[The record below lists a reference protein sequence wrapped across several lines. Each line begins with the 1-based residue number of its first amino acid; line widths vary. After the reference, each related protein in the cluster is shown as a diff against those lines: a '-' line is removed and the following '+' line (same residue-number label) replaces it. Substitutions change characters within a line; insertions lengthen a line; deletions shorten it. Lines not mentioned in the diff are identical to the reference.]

1 MILIDIRK
9 SNKLKD
15 SEYSAFIKFD
25 YNSKIVDAIRE
36 LPFRYYNPSE
46 TEWEVPTNKV
56 EYLINKLKE
65 FDIKIFGKI
74 TIFEDKNTNIGLP
87 EGFEFKTKPF
97 SHQLEGVEYGLKYD
111 RWFLGDEQGLGKA
124 LALDTKIYTYPSG
137 YKLMRDIEVGD
148 YVYGKDGRPTR
159 VTATYYHKDVEMYRF
174 TFSDGISID
183 CCKDHLWQ
191 IHTQHGY
198 KVVDTNWFLQKNQ
211 FGVVRK
217 DKLFSGGSYNYYI
230 DRCEPVQFRFMPV
243 DLHPYILGSLLGDGS
258 LNGGSVNF
266 TTKDEESVRRIN
278 ELLPEGYI
286 LHSSASMGDISYN
299 IVNLDNKPNP
309 KGSNIIKMW
318 LKDLKLMGTNSHT
331 KFIPH
336 IYKYNSPEIRIAVL
350 QGLLDTDGYATKD
363 NLVQYTTVSKQLA
376 EDVRFLVESLGGMCN
391 WYEGTCGY
399 NDKITGV
406 AYTLTIRI
414 DDPSKLFMLERKRS
428 LLKPRHFKPR
438 RQIVSIERIENADAK
453 CITVDSKDHLY
464 LAEHFVVTHNTKQ
477 IIDIAVARKVMYG
490 YRFCLIVCGVNTLKW
505 NWVNEIHT
513 HSKEDAYILGQRRKG
528 TKIRIGSTK
537 DKLEDLKLMY
547 DIKEPHPYFI
557 ITNVESF
564 RDKNIADTIS
574 DLCKKGIIG
583 MCAADEMHKMKN
595 PTAQQTKGFLKCL
608 PYCRIGMTGT
618 PLMNSPMDLYVIL
631 KWLGYESHAFYSF
644 KQHYCVMGG
653 YGGYEIVGYKNLD
666 QLTAQV
672 REIMLRRLKSE
683 VLDLPEKI
691 YVDDIVEMEGKQAVM
706 YKEVEAG
713 LKADYINGD
722 IDLTNP
728 LSALIRLRQ
737 TTGYPGILS
746 DEITE
751 SAKLDRMEELVENCT
766 SNDEKVLIFS
776 NWTQITDAI
785 CNKLKSEGHKV
796 GVITGET
803 PDSSRQEIV
812 DVFQNSSNL
821 SVLVGTIGA
830 MGTGLTLT
838 AATTVIFVDE
848 PWNKALFDQAVDR
861 AHRIGQKNNIT
872 IYSIMCKDTIDE
884 RIHNLI
890 YKKGA
895 MSDAIIDGKVVGNK
909 NEVFDYLLNG

>member
-56 EYLINKLKE
+56 EYLINKLKG
-65 FDIKIFGKI
+65 FDIKIYGKL

-111 RWFLGDEQGLGKA
+111 RWFLGDEQGLGK
-124 LALDTKIYTYPSG
+124 
-137 YKLMRDIEVGD
+137 
-148 YVYGKDGRPTR
+148 
-159 VTATYYHKDVEMYRF
+159 
-174 TFSDGISID
+174 
-183 CCKDHLWQ
+183 
-191 IHTQHGY
+191 
-198 KVVDTNWFLQKNQ
+198 
-211 FGVVRK
+211 
-217 DKLFSGGSYNYYI
+217 
-230 DRCEPVQFRFMPV
+230 
-243 DLHPYILGSLLGDGS
+243 
-258 LNGGSVNF
+258 
-266 TTKDEESVRRIN
+266 
-278 ELLPEGYI
+278 
-286 LHSSASMGDISYN
+286 
-299 IVNLDNKPNP
+299 
-309 KGSNIIKMW
+309 
-318 LKDLKLMGTNSHT
+318 
-331 KFIPH
+331 
-336 IYKYNSPEIRIAVL
+336 
-350 QGLLDTDGYATKD
+350 
-363 NLVQYTTVSKQLA
+363 
-376 EDVRFLVESLGGMCN
+376 
-391 WYEGTCGY
+391 
-399 NDKITGV
+399 
-406 AYTLTIRI
+406 
-414 DDPSKLFMLERKRS
+414 
-428 LLKPRHFKPR
+428 
-438 RQIVSIERIENADAK
+438 
-453 CITVDSKDHLY
+453 
-464 LAEHFVVTHNTKQ
+464 TKQ
-477 IIDIAVARKVMYG
+477 VIDIAVARKVMYG

-547 DIKEPHPYFI
+547 DRKEPHPYFI

-691 YVDDIVEMEGKQAVM
+691 YVDDIVEMDGKQAVM

-766 SNDEKVLIFS
+766 SNDEKVIIFS
-776 NWTQITDAI
+776 NWTQMTDAI
-785 CNKLKSEGHKV
+785 CNKLKSSGHNV

-812 DVFQNSSNL
+812 DVFQNSSDL

>member
-65 FDIKIFGKI
+65 FDIKICGKL

-111 RWFLGDEQGLGKA
+111 RWFLGDEQGLGK
-124 LALDTKIYTYPSG
+124 
-137 YKLMRDIEVGD
+137 
-148 YVYGKDGRPTR
+148 
-159 VTATYYHKDVEMYRF
+159 
-174 TFSDGISID
+174 
-183 CCKDHLWQ
+183 
-191 IHTQHGY
+191 
-198 KVVDTNWFLQKNQ
+198 
-211 FGVVRK
+211 
-217 DKLFSGGSYNYYI
+217 
-230 DRCEPVQFRFMPV
+230 
-243 DLHPYILGSLLGDGS
+243 
-258 LNGGSVNF
+258 
-266 TTKDEESVRRIN
+266 
-278 ELLPEGYI
+278 
-286 LHSSASMGDISYN
+286 
-299 IVNLDNKPNP
+299 
-309 KGSNIIKMW
+309 
-318 LKDLKLMGTNSHT
+318 
-331 KFIPH
+331 
-336 IYKYNSPEIRIAVL
+336 
-350 QGLLDTDGYATKD
+350 
-363 NLVQYTTVSKQLA
+363 SKQ
-376 EDVRFLVESLGGMCN
+376 V
-391 WYEGTCGY
+391 
-399 NDKITGV
+399 
-406 AYTLTIRI
+406 
-414 DDPSKLFMLERKRS
+414 
-428 LLKPRHFKPR
+428 
-438 RQIVSIERIENADAK
+438 
-453 CITVDSKDHLY
+453 
-464 LAEHFVVTHNTKQ
+464 
-477 IIDIAVARKVMYG
+477 IDIAVARKVMHG

-528 TKIRIGSTK
+528 TKIIIGSTK

-547 DIKEPHPYFI
+547 DMGEPNPYFI
-557 ITNVESF
+557 ITNIESF
-564 RDKNIADTIS
+564 RDKDIADTIS

-608 PYCRIGMTGT
+608 PDCRIGMTGT

-683 VLDLPEKI
+683 VLDLPEKV
-691 YVDDIVEMEGKQAVM
+691 YVDDVVEMNGKQAVM

-713 LKADYINGD
+713 LKADYISGD

-746 DEITE
+746 ETITE

-776 NWTQITDAI
+776 NWTQMTDAI

-796 GVITGET
+796 GIITGET

-812 DVFQNSSNL
+812 DVFQNSSDL
-821 SVLVGTIGA
+821 KVLVGTIGA

-838 AATTVIFVDE
+838 AATTVIFLDE

-909 NEVFDYLLNG
+909 NEVFNYLLNG

>member
-56 EYLINKLKE
+56 EYLINKLKG
-65 FDIKIFGKI
+65 FDIKICGKL

-111 RWFLGDEQGLGKA
+111 RWFLGDEQGLGK
-124 LALDTKIYTYPSG
+124 
-137 YKLMRDIEVGD
+137 
-148 YVYGKDGRPTR
+148 
-159 VTATYYHKDVEMYRF
+159 
-174 TFSDGISID
+174 
-183 CCKDHLWQ
+183 
-191 IHTQHGY
+191 
-198 KVVDTNWFLQKNQ
+198 
-211 FGVVRK
+211 
-217 DKLFSGGSYNYYI
+217 
-230 DRCEPVQFRFMPV
+230 
-243 DLHPYILGSLLGDGS
+243 
-258 LNGGSVNF
+258 
-266 TTKDEESVRRIN
+266 
-278 ELLPEGYI
+278 
-286 LHSSASMGDISYN
+286 
-299 IVNLDNKPNP
+299 
-309 KGSNIIKMW
+309 
-318 LKDLKLMGTNSHT
+318 
-331 KFIPH
+331 
-336 IYKYNSPEIRIAVL
+336 
-350 QGLLDTDGYATKD
+350 
-363 NLVQYTTVSKQLA
+363 
-376 EDVRFLVESLGGMCN
+376 
-391 WYEGTCGY
+391 
-399 NDKITGV
+399 
-406 AYTLTIRI
+406 
-414 DDPSKLFMLERKRS
+414 
-428 LLKPRHFKPR
+428 
-438 RQIVSIERIENADAK
+438 
-453 CITVDSKDHLY
+453 
-464 LAEHFVVTHNTKQ
+464 TKQ
-477 IIDIAVARKVMYG
+477 VIDIAVARKVMYG

-608 PYCRIGMTGT
+608 PDCRIGMTGT

-691 YVDDIVEMEGKQAVM
+691 YVDDIVEMDGKQAVM

-766 SNDEKVLIFS
+766 SNDEKVIIFS
-776 NWTQITDAI
+776 NWTQMTDAI
-785 CNKLKSEGHKV
+785 CNKLKSSGHNV

-812 DVFQNSSNL
+812 DVFQNSSDL

>member
-56 EYLINKLKE
+56 EYLINKLKG
-65 FDIKIFGKI
+65 FDIKICGKL

-111 RWFLGDEQGLGKA
+111 RWFLGDEQGLGK
-124 LALDTKIYTYPSG
+124 
-137 YKLMRDIEVGD
+137 
-148 YVYGKDGRPTR
+148 
-159 VTATYYHKDVEMYRF
+159 
-174 TFSDGISID
+174 
-183 CCKDHLWQ
+183 
-191 IHTQHGY
+191 
-198 KVVDTNWFLQKNQ
+198 
-211 FGVVRK
+211 
-217 DKLFSGGSYNYYI
+217 
-230 DRCEPVQFRFMPV
+230 
-243 DLHPYILGSLLGDGS
+243 
-258 LNGGSVNF
+258 
-266 TTKDEESVRRIN
+266 
-278 ELLPEGYI
+278 
-286 LHSSASMGDISYN
+286 
-299 IVNLDNKPNP
+299 
-309 KGSNIIKMW
+309 
-318 LKDLKLMGTNSHT
+318 
-331 KFIPH
+331 
-336 IYKYNSPEIRIAVL
+336 
-350 QGLLDTDGYATKD
+350 
-363 NLVQYTTVSKQLA
+363 
-376 EDVRFLVESLGGMCN
+376 
-391 WYEGTCGY
+391 
-399 NDKITGV
+399 
-406 AYTLTIRI
+406 
-414 DDPSKLFMLERKRS
+414 
-428 LLKPRHFKPR
+428 
-438 RQIVSIERIENADAK
+438 
-453 CITVDSKDHLY
+453 
-464 LAEHFVVTHNTKQ
+464 TKQ
-477 IIDIAVARKVMYG
+477 VIDIAVARKVMYG

-547 DIKEPHPYFI
+547 DRKEPHPYFI

-564 RDKNIADTIS
+564 SDKNIADTIS

-766 SNDEKVLIFS
+766 SNDEKVIIFS
-776 NWTQITDAI
+776 NWTQMTDAI
-785 CNKLKSEGHKV
+785 CNKLKSSRHKV

-812 DVFQNSSNL
+812 DVFQNSSDL

>member
-56 EYLINKLKE
+56 EYLINKLKG
-65 FDIKIFGKI
+65 FDIKICGKL

-111 RWFLGDEQGLGKA
+111 RWFLGDEQGLGK
-124 LALDTKIYTYPSG
+124 
-137 YKLMRDIEVGD
+137 
-148 YVYGKDGRPTR
+148 
-159 VTATYYHKDVEMYRF
+159 
-174 TFSDGISID
+174 
-183 CCKDHLWQ
+183 
-191 IHTQHGY
+191 
-198 KVVDTNWFLQKNQ
+198 
-211 FGVVRK
+211 
-217 DKLFSGGSYNYYI
+217 
-230 DRCEPVQFRFMPV
+230 
-243 DLHPYILGSLLGDGS
+243 
-258 LNGGSVNF
+258 
-266 TTKDEESVRRIN
+266 
-278 ELLPEGYI
+278 
-286 LHSSASMGDISYN
+286 
-299 IVNLDNKPNP
+299 
-309 KGSNIIKMW
+309 
-318 LKDLKLMGTNSHT
+318 
-331 KFIPH
+331 
-336 IYKYNSPEIRIAVL
+336 
-350 QGLLDTDGYATKD
+350 
-363 NLVQYTTVSKQLA
+363 
-376 EDVRFLVESLGGMCN
+376 
-391 WYEGTCGY
+391 
-399 NDKITGV
+399 
-406 AYTLTIRI
+406 
-414 DDPSKLFMLERKRS
+414 
-428 LLKPRHFKPR
+428 
-438 RQIVSIERIENADAK
+438 
-453 CITVDSKDHLY
+453 
-464 LAEHFVVTHNTKQ
+464 TKQ
-477 IIDIAVARKVMYG
+477 VIDIAVARKVMYG

-766 SNDEKVLIFS
+766 SNDEKVIIFS
-776 NWTQITDAI
+776 NWTQMTDAI
-785 CNKLKSEGHKV
+785 CNKLKSSGHNV

-812 DVFQNSSNL
+812 DVFQNSSDL

>member
-36 LPFRYYNPSE
+36 LPFRYYNPNE

-65 FDIKIFGKI
+65 FDIKIYGKI
-74 TIFEDKNTNIGLP
+74 TIFEDKNTNIELP

-111 RWFLGDEQGLGKA
+111 RWFLGDEQGLGK
-124 LALDTKIYTYPSG
+124 
-137 YKLMRDIEVGD
+137 
-148 YVYGKDGRPTR
+148 
-159 VTATYYHKDVEMYRF
+159 
-174 TFSDGISID
+174 
-183 CCKDHLWQ
+183 
-191 IHTQHGY
+191 
-198 KVVDTNWFLQKNQ
+198 
-211 FGVVRK
+211 
-217 DKLFSGGSYNYYI
+217 
-230 DRCEPVQFRFMPV
+230 
-243 DLHPYILGSLLGDGS
+243 
-258 LNGGSVNF
+258 
-266 TTKDEESVRRIN
+266 
-278 ELLPEGYI
+278 
-286 LHSSASMGDISYN
+286 
-299 IVNLDNKPNP
+299 
-309 KGSNIIKMW
+309 
-318 LKDLKLMGTNSHT
+318 
-331 KFIPH
+331 
-336 IYKYNSPEIRIAVL
+336 
-350 QGLLDTDGYATKD
+350 
-363 NLVQYTTVSKQLA
+363 SKQ
-376 EDVRFLVESLGGMCN
+376 V
-391 WYEGTCGY
+391 
-399 NDKITGV
+399 
-406 AYTLTIRI
+406 
-414 DDPSKLFMLERKRS
+414 
-428 LLKPRHFKPR
+428 
-438 RQIVSIERIENADAK
+438 
-453 CITVDSKDHLY
+453 
-464 LAEHFVVTHNTKQ
+464 
-477 IIDIAVARKVMYG
+477 IDIAVARKIMYG

-691 YVDDIVEMEGKQAVM
+691 YVDDIVEMEGKKAVM

-713 LKADYINGD
+713 LKADYISGD

-751 SAKLDRMEELVENCT
+751 SAKLDRMEEIVENCI
-766 SNDEKVLIFS
+766 SNDEKVIIFS
-776 NWTQITDAI
+776 NWTQMTDAI
-785 CNKLKSEGHKV
+785 LQVLHTKLKLIGRLEPA
-796 GVITGET
+796 VITGNT
-803 PDSSRQEIV
+803 NDSDRQQIV
-812 DVFQNSSNL
+812 DRFQNND
-821 SVLVGTIGA
+821 VCRVIIGTIGA

-838 AATTVIFVDE
+838 AATTIIFVDE

>member
-25 YNSKIVDAIRE
+25 YNSKVVDAIRE

-56 EYLINKLKE
+56 EYLINKLKG
-65 FDIKIFGKI
+65 FDIKICGKL

-111 RWFLGDEQGLGKA
+111 RWFLGDEQGLGK
-124 LALDTKIYTYPSG
+124 
-137 YKLMRDIEVGD
+137 
-148 YVYGKDGRPTR
+148 
-159 VTATYYHKDVEMYRF
+159 
-174 TFSDGISID
+174 
-183 CCKDHLWQ
+183 
-191 IHTQHGY
+191 
-198 KVVDTNWFLQKNQ
+198 
-211 FGVVRK
+211 
-217 DKLFSGGSYNYYI
+217 
-230 DRCEPVQFRFMPV
+230 
-243 DLHPYILGSLLGDGS
+243 
-258 LNGGSVNF
+258 
-266 TTKDEESVRRIN
+266 
-278 ELLPEGYI
+278 
-286 LHSSASMGDISYN
+286 
-299 IVNLDNKPNP
+299 
-309 KGSNIIKMW
+309 
-318 LKDLKLMGTNSHT
+318 
-331 KFIPH
+331 
-336 IYKYNSPEIRIAVL
+336 
-350 QGLLDTDGYATKD
+350 
-363 NLVQYTTVSKQLA
+363 
-376 EDVRFLVESLGGMCN
+376 
-391 WYEGTCGY
+391 
-399 NDKITGV
+399 
-406 AYTLTIRI
+406 
-414 DDPSKLFMLERKRS
+414 
-428 LLKPRHFKPR
+428 
-438 RQIVSIERIENADAK
+438 
-453 CITVDSKDHLY
+453 
-464 LAEHFVVTHNTKQ
+464 TKQ
-477 IIDIAVARKVMYG
+477 VIDIAVARKVMYG

-547 DIKEPHPYFI
+547 DRKEPHPYFI

-766 SNDEKVLIFS
+766 SNDEKVIIFS
-776 NWTQITDAI
+776 NWTQMTDAI
-785 CNKLKSEGHKV
+785 CNKLKSSRHKV

-812 DVFQNSSNL
+812 DVFQNSSDL

-838 AATTVIFVDE
+838 AATTVIFLDE

>member
-65 FDIKIFGKI
+65 FDIKICGKI

-111 RWFLGDEQGLGKA
+111 RWFLGDEQGLGK
-124 LALDTKIYTYPSG
+124 
-137 YKLMRDIEVGD
+137 
-148 YVYGKDGRPTR
+148 
-159 VTATYYHKDVEMYRF
+159 
-174 TFSDGISID
+174 
-183 CCKDHLWQ
+183 
-191 IHTQHGY
+191 
-198 KVVDTNWFLQKNQ
+198 
-211 FGVVRK
+211 
-217 DKLFSGGSYNYYI
+217 
-230 DRCEPVQFRFMPV
+230 
-243 DLHPYILGSLLGDGS
+243 
-258 LNGGSVNF
+258 
-266 TTKDEESVRRIN
+266 
-278 ELLPEGYI
+278 
-286 LHSSASMGDISYN
+286 
-299 IVNLDNKPNP
+299 
-309 KGSNIIKMW
+309 
-318 LKDLKLMGTNSHT
+318 
-331 KFIPH
+331 
-336 IYKYNSPEIRIAVL
+336 
-350 QGLLDTDGYATKD
+350 
-363 NLVQYTTVSKQLA
+363 
-376 EDVRFLVESLGGMCN
+376 
-391 WYEGTCGY
+391 
-399 NDKITGV
+399 
-406 AYTLTIRI
+406 
-414 DDPSKLFMLERKRS
+414 
-428 LLKPRHFKPR
+428 
-438 RQIVSIERIENADAK
+438 
-453 CITVDSKDHLY
+453 
-464 LAEHFVVTHNTKQ
+464 TKQ
-477 IIDIAVARKVMYG
+477 VIDIAVARKVMYG

-547 DIKEPHPYFI
+547 DRKEPHPYFI

-595 PTAQQTKGFLKCL
+595 PTTQQTKGFLKCL

-691 YVDDIVEMEGKQAVM
+691 YVDDIVEMDGKQAVM

-746 DEITE
+746 DGITE

-766 SNDEKVLIFS
+766 SNDEKVIIFS
-776 NWTQITDAI
+776 NWTQMTDAI
-785 CNKLKSEGHKV
+785 CNKLKSSGHNV

-812 DVFQNSSNL
+812 DVFQNSSDL

>member
-36 LPFRYYNPSE
+36 LPFRYYNSSE

-65 FDIKIFGKI
+65 FDIKICGKI

-111 RWFLGDEQGLGKA
+111 RWFLGDEQGCISGESFVKIKEIGKSA
-124 LALDTKIYTYPSG
+124 NRDIKIKNLKKAFDLDKTIKIKSLVNGRFAYMPIKAVVNKGFQKTLELNLEDTSIQCTPDHLIYTENGWVEADKIKVGDKVFTNGIQTCPLCGTTENLITYKYSKFFGYCKSCMYKSRNGTKYNEIIKKIDDSGYVRLFGKETRDMPNYDKMYGMGIYEHHQVWYKNTGHIVDTSKEVVHHKNGIKTDNRFENLQLLTISEHDRLHSDTKTS
-137 YKLMRDIEVGD
+137 
-148 YVYGKDGRPTR
+148 
-159 VTATYYHKDVEMYRF
+159 
-174 TFSDGISID
+174 
-183 CCKDHLWQ
+183 HL
-191 IHTQHGY
+191 Y
-198 KVVDTNWFLQKNQ
+198 Q
-211 FGVVRK
+211 FNENL
-217 DKLFSGGSYNYYI
+217 DYI
-230 DRCEPVQFRFMPV
+230 DRK
-243 DLHPYILGSLLGDGS
+243 G
-258 LNGGSVNF
+258 
-266 TTKDEESVRRIN
+266 KRI
-278 ELLPEGYI
+278 Y
-286 LHSSASMGDISYN
+286 
-299 IVNLDNKPNP
+299 
-309 KGSNIIKMW
+309 
-318 LKDLKLMGTNSHT
+318 
-331 KFIPH
+331 
-336 IYKYNSPEIRIAVL
+336 
-350 QGLLDTDGYATKD
+350 
-363 NLVQYTTVSKQLA
+363 
-376 EDVRFLVESLGGMCN
+376 
-391 WYEGTCGY
+391 
-399 NDKITGV
+399 
-406 AYTLTIRI
+406 
-414 DDPSKLFMLERKRS
+414 
-428 LLKPRHFKPR
+428 LKPRLQEVTSKTYLGKQQVWDIAIDDDNIHNFICNN
-438 RQIVSIERIENADAK
+438 IV
-453 CITVDSKDHLY
+453 V
-464 LAEHFVVTHNTKQ
+464 HNCGKTKQ

-528 TKIRIGSTK
+528 TKIKIGSTK

-608 PYCRIGMTGT
+608 PDCRIGMTGT

-691 YVDDIVEMEGKQAVM
+691 YVDDVVEMDGKQAVM

-746 DEITE
+746 ETITE

-776 NWTQITDAI
+776 NWTQMTDAI

-803 PDSSRQEIV
+803 PDSLRQEIV
-812 DVFQNSSNL
+812 DVFQNSSDL

-838 AATTVIFVDE
+838 AATTVIFLDE

>member
-56 EYLINKLKE
+56 EYLINKFKE
-65 FDIKIFGKI
+65 FDIKICGKI

-111 RWFLGDEQGLGKA
+111 RWFLGDEQGLGK
-124 LALDTKIYTYPSG
+124 
-137 YKLMRDIEVGD
+137 
-148 YVYGKDGRPTR
+148 
-159 VTATYYHKDVEMYRF
+159 
-174 TFSDGISID
+174 
-183 CCKDHLWQ
+183 
-191 IHTQHGY
+191 
-198 KVVDTNWFLQKNQ
+198 
-211 FGVVRK
+211 
-217 DKLFSGGSYNYYI
+217 
-230 DRCEPVQFRFMPV
+230 
-243 DLHPYILGSLLGDGS
+243 
-258 LNGGSVNF
+258 
-266 TTKDEESVRRIN
+266 
-278 ELLPEGYI
+278 
-286 LHSSASMGDISYN
+286 
-299 IVNLDNKPNP
+299 
-309 KGSNIIKMW
+309 
-318 LKDLKLMGTNSHT
+318 
-331 KFIPH
+331 
-336 IYKYNSPEIRIAVL
+336 
-350 QGLLDTDGYATKD
+350 
-363 NLVQYTTVSKQLA
+363 SKQ
-376 EDVRFLVESLGGMCN
+376 V
-391 WYEGTCGY
+391 
-399 NDKITGV
+399 
-406 AYTLTIRI
+406 
-414 DDPSKLFMLERKRS
+414 
-428 LLKPRHFKPR
+428 
-438 RQIVSIERIENADAK
+438 
-453 CITVDSKDHLY
+453 
-464 LAEHFVVTHNTKQ
+464 
-477 IIDIAVARKVMYG
+477 IDIAVARKVMYG

-691 YVDDIVEMEGKQAVM
+691 YVDEIVEMEGKQAVM
-706 YKEVEAG
+706 YKEVESG
-713 LKADYINGD
+713 IKADYISGN

-751 SAKLDRMEELVENCT
+751 SAKLDRMGEIVENCI
-766 SNDEKVLIFS
+766 SNDEKVIIFS
-776 NWTQITDAI
+776 NWTQMTDAI
-785 CNKLKSEGHKV
+785 LQVLHTKLKLIGRLEPA
-796 GVITGET
+796 VITGNT
-803 PDSSRQEIV
+803 NDSDRQQIV
-812 DVFQNSSNL
+812 DRFQNND
-821 SVLVGTIGA
+821 VCRVIIGTIGA

-909 NEVFDYLLNG
+909 NEVFNYLLNG

>member
-1 MILIDIRK
+1 MYKSRNGTKYNEIIKKID
-9 SNKLKD
+9 D
-15 SEYSAFIKFD
+15 SGYVRLFGKETRDMPNYDKMYGMGIYEHHQVWYK
-25 YNSKIVDAIRE
+25 NTGHIVDTSKEVVHHKNGIKTDNRFE
-36 LPFRYYNPSE
+36 NLQLLTISE
-46 TEWEVPTNKV
+46 
-56 EYLINKLKE
+56 
-65 FDIKIFGKI
+65 
-74 TIFEDKNTNIGLP
+74 
-87 EGFEFKTKPF
+87 
-97 SHQLEGVEYGLKYD
+97 HD
-111 RWFLGDEQGLGKA
+111 RLHS
-124 LALDTKIYTYPSG
+124 DTKTS
-137 YKLMRDIEVGD
+137 
-148 YVYGKDGRPTR
+148 
-159 VTATYYHKDVEMYRF
+159 
-174 TFSDGISID
+174 
-183 CCKDHLWQ
+183 HL
-191 IHTQHGY
+191 Y
-198 KVVDTNWFLQKNQ
+198 Q
-211 FGVVRK
+211 FNENL
-217 DKLFSGGSYNYYI
+217 DYI
-230 DRCEPVQFRFMPV
+230 DRK
-243 DLHPYILGSLLGDGS
+243 G
-258 LNGGSVNF
+258 
-266 TTKDEESVRRIN
+266 KRI
-278 ELLPEGYI
+278 Y
-286 LHSSASMGDISYN
+286 
-299 IVNLDNKPNP
+299 
-309 KGSNIIKMW
+309 
-318 LKDLKLMGTNSHT
+318 
-331 KFIPH
+331 
-336 IYKYNSPEIRIAVL
+336 
-350 QGLLDTDGYATKD
+350 
-363 NLVQYTTVSKQLA
+363 
-376 EDVRFLVESLGGMCN
+376 
-391 WYEGTCGY
+391 
-399 NDKITGV
+399 
-406 AYTLTIRI
+406 
-414 DDPSKLFMLERKRS
+414 
-428 LLKPRHFKPR
+428 LKPRLQEVTSKTYLGKQQVWDIAIDDDNIHNFICNN
-438 RQIVSIERIENADAK
+438 IV
-453 CITVDSKDHLY
+453 V
-464 LAEHFVVTHNTKQ
+464 HNCGKTKQ

-608 PYCRIGMTGT
+608 PDCRIGMTGT

-691 YVDDIVEMEGKQAVM
+691 YVDDVVEMDGKQAVM

-746 DEITE
+746 ETITE

-776 NWTQITDAI
+776 NWTQMTDAI

-803 PDSSRQEIV
+803 PDSLRQEIV
-812 DVFQNSSNL
+812 DVFQNSSDL

-838 AATTVIFVDE
+838 AATTVIFLDE

>member
-65 FDIKIFGKI
+65 FDIKICGKL

-111 RWFLGDEQGLGKA
+111 RWFLGDEQGLGK
-124 LALDTKIYTYPSG
+124 
-137 YKLMRDIEVGD
+137 
-148 YVYGKDGRPTR
+148 
-159 VTATYYHKDVEMYRF
+159 
-174 TFSDGISID
+174 
-183 CCKDHLWQ
+183 
-191 IHTQHGY
+191 
-198 KVVDTNWFLQKNQ
+198 
-211 FGVVRK
+211 
-217 DKLFSGGSYNYYI
+217 
-230 DRCEPVQFRFMPV
+230 
-243 DLHPYILGSLLGDGS
+243 
-258 LNGGSVNF
+258 
-266 TTKDEESVRRIN
+266 
-278 ELLPEGYI
+278 
-286 LHSSASMGDISYN
+286 
-299 IVNLDNKPNP
+299 
-309 KGSNIIKMW
+309 
-318 LKDLKLMGTNSHT
+318 
-331 KFIPH
+331 
-336 IYKYNSPEIRIAVL
+336 
-350 QGLLDTDGYATKD
+350 
-363 NLVQYTTVSKQLA
+363 SKQ
-376 EDVRFLVESLGGMCN
+376 V
-391 WYEGTCGY
+391 
-399 NDKITGV
+399 
-406 AYTLTIRI
+406 
-414 DDPSKLFMLERKRS
+414 
-428 LLKPRHFKPR
+428 
-438 RQIVSIERIENADAK
+438 
-453 CITVDSKDHLY
+453 
-464 LAEHFVVTHNTKQ
+464 
-477 IIDIAVARKVMYG
+477 IDIAVARKVMHG

-528 TKIRIGSTK
+528 TKIIIGSTK

-547 DIKEPHPYFI
+547 DMGEPNPYFI
-557 ITNVESF
+557 ITNIESF
-564 RDKNIADTIS
+564 RDKDIADTIS

-608 PYCRIGMTGT
+608 PDCRIGMTGT

-683 VLDLPEKI
+683 VLDLPEKV
-691 YVDDIVEMEGKQAVM
+691 YVDDVVEMNGKQAVM

-713 LKADYINGD
+713 LKADYISGD

-746 DEITE
+746 ETITE

-766 SNDEKVLIFS
+766 SNDEKVIIFS
-776 NWTQITDAI
+776 NWTQMTDAI
-785 CNKLKSEGHKV
+785 CNKLKSVGYKV
-796 GVITGET
+796 GVITGEI
-803 PDSSRQEIV
+803 PDISRQEIV
-812 DVFQNSSNL
+812 DVFQNSSDL
-821 SVLVGTIGA
+821 KVLVGTIGA

-838 AATTVIFVDE
+838 AATTVIFLDE

-909 NEVFDYLLNG
+909 NEVFNYLLNG

>member
-56 EYLINKLKE
+56 EYLINKLKG
-65 FDIKIFGKI
+65 FDIKICGKL
-74 TIFEDKNTNIGLP
+74 TIFEDRNTNIGLP

-111 RWFLGDEQGLGKA
+111 RWFLGDEQGLGK
-124 LALDTKIYTYPSG
+124 
-137 YKLMRDIEVGD
+137 
-148 YVYGKDGRPTR
+148 
-159 VTATYYHKDVEMYRF
+159 
-174 TFSDGISID
+174 
-183 CCKDHLWQ
+183 
-191 IHTQHGY
+191 
-198 KVVDTNWFLQKNQ
+198 
-211 FGVVRK
+211 
-217 DKLFSGGSYNYYI
+217 
-230 DRCEPVQFRFMPV
+230 
-243 DLHPYILGSLLGDGS
+243 
-258 LNGGSVNF
+258 
-266 TTKDEESVRRIN
+266 
-278 ELLPEGYI
+278 
-286 LHSSASMGDISYN
+286 
-299 IVNLDNKPNP
+299 
-309 KGSNIIKMW
+309 
-318 LKDLKLMGTNSHT
+318 
-331 KFIPH
+331 
-336 IYKYNSPEIRIAVL
+336 
-350 QGLLDTDGYATKD
+350 
-363 NLVQYTTVSKQLA
+363 
-376 EDVRFLVESLGGMCN
+376 
-391 WYEGTCGY
+391 
-399 NDKITGV
+399 
-406 AYTLTIRI
+406 
-414 DDPSKLFMLERKRS
+414 
-428 LLKPRHFKPR
+428 
-438 RQIVSIERIENADAK
+438 
-453 CITVDSKDHLY
+453 
-464 LAEHFVVTHNTKQ
+464 TKQ
-477 IIDIAVARKVMYG
+477 VIDIAVARKVMYG

-547 DIKEPHPYFI
+547 DRKEPHPYFI

-595 PTAQQTKGFLKCL
+595 PTTQQTKGFLKCL

-691 YVDDIVEMEGKQAVM
+691 YVDDIVEMDGKQAVM

-766 SNDEKVLIFS
+766 SNDEKVIIFS
-776 NWTQITDAI
+776 NWTQMTDAI
-785 CNKLKSEGHKV
+785 CNKLKSSRHKV

-812 DVFQNSSNL
+812 DVFQNSSDL

>member
-65 FDIKIFGKI
+65 FDIKICGKI

-111 RWFLGDEQGLGKA
+111 RWFLGDEQGLGK
-124 LALDTKIYTYPSG
+124 
-137 YKLMRDIEVGD
+137 
-148 YVYGKDGRPTR
+148 
-159 VTATYYHKDVEMYRF
+159 
-174 TFSDGISID
+174 
-183 CCKDHLWQ
+183 
-191 IHTQHGY
+191 
-198 KVVDTNWFLQKNQ
+198 
-211 FGVVRK
+211 
-217 DKLFSGGSYNYYI
+217 
-230 DRCEPVQFRFMPV
+230 
-243 DLHPYILGSLLGDGS
+243 
-258 LNGGSVNF
+258 
-266 TTKDEESVRRIN
+266 
-278 ELLPEGYI
+278 
-286 LHSSASMGDISYN
+286 
-299 IVNLDNKPNP
+299 
-309 KGSNIIKMW
+309 
-318 LKDLKLMGTNSHT
+318 
-331 KFIPH
+331 
-336 IYKYNSPEIRIAVL
+336 
-350 QGLLDTDGYATKD
+350 
-363 NLVQYTTVSKQLA
+363 SKQ
-376 EDVRFLVESLGGMCN
+376 V
-391 WYEGTCGY
+391 
-399 NDKITGV
+399 
-406 AYTLTIRI
+406 
-414 DDPSKLFMLERKRS
+414 
-428 LLKPRHFKPR
+428 
-438 RQIVSIERIENADAK
+438 
-453 CITVDSKDHLY
+453 
-464 LAEHFVVTHNTKQ
+464 
-477 IIDIAVARKVMYG
+477 IDIAIARKLKYG
-490 YRFCLIVCGVNTLKW
+490 YKHCLIVCGVNTLKW

-513 HSKEDAYILGQRRKG
+513 HSNEGSYILGQKLSKG
-528 TKIRIGSTK
+528 KIKIGSTK
-537 DKLEDLKLMY
+537 DKINDLNFLLLDKLVL
-547 DIKEPHPYFI
+547 PYFI

-564 RDKNIADTIS
+564 RDKNIADLIQQ
-574 DLCKKGIIG
+574 LCKKGIIN

-595 PTAQQTKGFLKCL
+595 PTSQQTKGFLKCL
-608 PYCRIGMTGT
+608 PDCRIGMTGT

-691 YVDDIVEMEGKQAVM
+691 YVDDIVEMDGKQAVM

-746 DEITE
+746 ETITE
-751 SAKLDRMEELVENCT
+751 SAKLDRLEEIVENCI
-766 SNDEKVLIFS
+766 SNDEKVIIFS
-776 NWTQITDAI
+776 NWTQMTDAI
-785 CNKLKSEGHKV
+785 LQVLHTKLKLIGRLEPA
-796 GVITGET
+796 VITGNT
-803 PDSSRQEIV
+803 NDSDRQQIV
-812 DVFQNSSNL
+812 DRFQNND
-821 SVLVGTIGA
+821 VCRVIVGTIGA

>member
-25 YNSKIVDAIRE
+25 YNSRIVDAIRE

-65 FDIKIFGKI
+65 FDIKICGKI

-111 RWFLGDEQGLGKA
+111 RWFLGDEQGLGK
-124 LALDTKIYTYPSG
+124 
-137 YKLMRDIEVGD
+137 
-148 YVYGKDGRPTR
+148 
-159 VTATYYHKDVEMYRF
+159 
-174 TFSDGISID
+174 
-183 CCKDHLWQ
+183 
-191 IHTQHGY
+191 
-198 KVVDTNWFLQKNQ
+198 
-211 FGVVRK
+211 
-217 DKLFSGGSYNYYI
+217 
-230 DRCEPVQFRFMPV
+230 
-243 DLHPYILGSLLGDGS
+243 
-258 LNGGSVNF
+258 
-266 TTKDEESVRRIN
+266 
-278 ELLPEGYI
+278 
-286 LHSSASMGDISYN
+286 
-299 IVNLDNKPNP
+299 
-309 KGSNIIKMW
+309 
-318 LKDLKLMGTNSHT
+318 
-331 KFIPH
+331 
-336 IYKYNSPEIRIAVL
+336 
-350 QGLLDTDGYATKD
+350 
-363 NLVQYTTVSKQLA
+363 SKQ
-376 EDVRFLVESLGGMCN
+376 V
-391 WYEGTCGY
+391 
-399 NDKITGV
+399 
-406 AYTLTIRI
+406 
-414 DDPSKLFMLERKRS
+414 
-428 LLKPRHFKPR
+428 
-438 RQIVSIERIENADAK
+438 
-453 CITVDSKDHLY
+453 
-464 LAEHFVVTHNTKQ
+464 
-477 IIDIAVARKVMYG
+477 IDIAVARKVMYG

-513 HSKEDAYILGQRRKG
+513 HSKEDAYILGQRRKC

-666 QLTAQV
+666 QLTSQV

-691 YVDDIVEMEGKQAVM
+691 YVDDIVEMDGRQAVM

-751 SAKLDRMEELVENCT
+751 SAKLDRMEEIVENCI
-766 SNDEKVLIFS
+766 SNDEKVIIFS
-776 NWTQITDAI
+776 NWAQMTSVIFD
-785 CNKLKSEGHKV
+785 KV
-796 GVITGET
+796 AKYGCGVITGET
-803 PDSSRQEIV
+803 ADSNRQAIV
-812 DVFQNSSNL
+812 NKFQSDDTL
-821 SVLVGTIGA
+821 KVIVGTIGA

>member
-25 YNSKIVDAIRE
+25 YNSKIVDAIRA

-56 EYLINKLKE
+56 KYLINKLKE
-65 FDIKIFGKI
+65 FDIKICGKI
-74 TIFEDKNTNIGLP
+74 TIFEDKNTDIGLP

-111 RWFLGDEQGLGKA
+111 RWFLGDEQGLGK
-124 LALDTKIYTYPSG
+124 
-137 YKLMRDIEVGD
+137 
-148 YVYGKDGRPTR
+148 
-159 VTATYYHKDVEMYRF
+159 
-174 TFSDGISID
+174 
-183 CCKDHLWQ
+183 
-191 IHTQHGY
+191 
-198 KVVDTNWFLQKNQ
+198 
-211 FGVVRK
+211 
-217 DKLFSGGSYNYYI
+217 
-230 DRCEPVQFRFMPV
+230 
-243 DLHPYILGSLLGDGS
+243 
-258 LNGGSVNF
+258 
-266 TTKDEESVRRIN
+266 
-278 ELLPEGYI
+278 
-286 LHSSASMGDISYN
+286 
-299 IVNLDNKPNP
+299 
-309 KGSNIIKMW
+309 
-318 LKDLKLMGTNSHT
+318 
-331 KFIPH
+331 
-336 IYKYNSPEIRIAVL
+336 
-350 QGLLDTDGYATKD
+350 
-363 NLVQYTTVSKQLA
+363 SKQ
-376 EDVRFLVESLGGMCN
+376 V
-391 WYEGTCGY
+391 
-399 NDKITGV
+399 
-406 AYTLTIRI
+406 
-414 DDPSKLFMLERKRS
+414 
-428 LLKPRHFKPR
+428 
-438 RQIVSIERIENADAK
+438 
-453 CITVDSKDHLY
+453 
-464 LAEHFVVTHNTKQ
+464 
-477 IIDIAVARKVMYG
+477 IDIAVARKVMYG

-691 YVDDIVEMEGKQAVM
+691 YVDDIVDMDGKQAVM

-746 DEITE
+746 ETITE
-751 SAKLDRMEELVENCT
+751 SAKLDRMEEIVENCI
-766 SNDEKVLIFS
+766 SNDEKVIIFS
-776 NWTQITDAI
+776 NWTQMTDAI
-785 CNKLKSEGHKV
+785 CNKLKSVGYEV

-803 PDSSRQEIV
+803 PDISRQEIV
-812 DVFQNSSNL
+812 DVFQNSSDL
-821 SVLVGTIGA
+821 KVLVGTIGA

-895 MSDAIIDGKVVGNK
+895 MSDAIIDGKLVGNK
-909 NEVFDYLLNG
+909 NEVFNYLLNG

>member
-65 FDIKIFGKI
+65 FDIKICGKL

-111 RWFLGDEQGLGKA
+111 RWFLGDEQGLGK
-124 LALDTKIYTYPSG
+124 
-137 YKLMRDIEVGD
+137 
-148 YVYGKDGRPTR
+148 
-159 VTATYYHKDVEMYRF
+159 
-174 TFSDGISID
+174 
-183 CCKDHLWQ
+183 
-191 IHTQHGY
+191 
-198 KVVDTNWFLQKNQ
+198 
-211 FGVVRK
+211 
-217 DKLFSGGSYNYYI
+217 
-230 DRCEPVQFRFMPV
+230 
-243 DLHPYILGSLLGDGS
+243 
-258 LNGGSVNF
+258 
-266 TTKDEESVRRIN
+266 
-278 ELLPEGYI
+278 
-286 LHSSASMGDISYN
+286 
-299 IVNLDNKPNP
+299 
-309 KGSNIIKMW
+309 
-318 LKDLKLMGTNSHT
+318 
-331 KFIPH
+331 
-336 IYKYNSPEIRIAVL
+336 
-350 QGLLDTDGYATKD
+350 
-363 NLVQYTTVSKQLA
+363 SKQ
-376 EDVRFLVESLGGMCN
+376 V
-391 WYEGTCGY
+391 
-399 NDKITGV
+399 
-406 AYTLTIRI
+406 
-414 DDPSKLFMLERKRS
+414 
-428 LLKPRHFKPR
+428 
-438 RQIVSIERIENADAK
+438 
-453 CITVDSKDHLY
+453 
-464 LAEHFVVTHNTKQ
+464 
-477 IIDIAVARKVMYG
+477 IDIAVARKVMYG

-751 SAKLDRMEELVENCT
+751 SAKLDRMGEIVENCI
-766 SNDEKVLIFS
+766 SNDEKVIIFS
-776 NWTQITDAI
+776 NWTQMTDAI
-785 CNKLKSEGHKV
+785 LQVLHTKLKLIGRLEPA
-796 GVITGET
+796 VITGNT
-803 PDSSRQEIV
+803 NDSDRQQIV
-812 DVFQNSSNL
+812 DRFQNND
-821 SVLVGTIGA
+821 VCRVIIGTIGA

>member
-65 FDIKIFGKI
+65 FDIKICGKI

-111 RWFLGDEQGLGKA
+111 RWFLGDEQGLGK
-124 LALDTKIYTYPSG
+124 
-137 YKLMRDIEVGD
+137 
-148 YVYGKDGRPTR
+148 
-159 VTATYYHKDVEMYRF
+159 
-174 TFSDGISID
+174 
-183 CCKDHLWQ
+183 
-191 IHTQHGY
+191 
-198 KVVDTNWFLQKNQ
+198 
-211 FGVVRK
+211 
-217 DKLFSGGSYNYYI
+217 
-230 DRCEPVQFRFMPV
+230 
-243 DLHPYILGSLLGDGS
+243 
-258 LNGGSVNF
+258 
-266 TTKDEESVRRIN
+266 
-278 ELLPEGYI
+278 
-286 LHSSASMGDISYN
+286 
-299 IVNLDNKPNP
+299 
-309 KGSNIIKMW
+309 
-318 LKDLKLMGTNSHT
+318 
-331 KFIPH
+331 
-336 IYKYNSPEIRIAVL
+336 
-350 QGLLDTDGYATKD
+350 
-363 NLVQYTTVSKQLA
+363 SKQ
-376 EDVRFLVESLGGMCN
+376 V
-391 WYEGTCGY
+391 
-399 NDKITGV
+399 
-406 AYTLTIRI
+406 
-414 DDPSKLFMLERKRS
+414 
-428 LLKPRHFKPR
+428 
-438 RQIVSIERIENADAK
+438 
-453 CITVDSKDHLY
+453 
-464 LAEHFVVTHNTKQ
+464 
-477 IIDIAVARKVMYG
+477 IDIAVARKVMYG

-683 VLDLPEKI
+683 VLDLPEKV
-691 YVDDIVEMEGKQAVM
+691 YVDDVVEMSGKQAVM

-713 LKADYINGD
+713 LKADYISGD

-746 DEITE
+746 ETITE

-766 SNDEKVLIFS
+766 SNDEKVIIFS
-776 NWTQITDAI
+776 NWTQMTDAI
-785 CNKLKSEGHKV
+785 CNKLKSVGYKV

-803 PDSSRQEIV
+803 PDISRQEIV
-812 DVFQNSSNL
+812 DVFQNSSDL
-821 SVLVGTIGA
+821 KVLVGTIGA

-838 AATTVIFVDE
+838 AATTVIFLDE

-872 IYSIMCKDTIDE
+872 VYSIMCKDTIDE

>member
-56 EYLINKLKE
+56 EYLINKLKG
-65 FDIKIFGKI
+65 FDIKICGKL

-111 RWFLGDEQGLGKA
+111 RWFLGDEQGLGK
-124 LALDTKIYTYPSG
+124 
-137 YKLMRDIEVGD
+137 
-148 YVYGKDGRPTR
+148 
-159 VTATYYHKDVEMYRF
+159 
-174 TFSDGISID
+174 
-183 CCKDHLWQ
+183 
-191 IHTQHGY
+191 
-198 KVVDTNWFLQKNQ
+198 
-211 FGVVRK
+211 
-217 DKLFSGGSYNYYI
+217 
-230 DRCEPVQFRFMPV
+230 
-243 DLHPYILGSLLGDGS
+243 
-258 LNGGSVNF
+258 
-266 TTKDEESVRRIN
+266 
-278 ELLPEGYI
+278 
-286 LHSSASMGDISYN
+286 
-299 IVNLDNKPNP
+299 
-309 KGSNIIKMW
+309 
-318 LKDLKLMGTNSHT
+318 
-331 KFIPH
+331 
-336 IYKYNSPEIRIAVL
+336 
-350 QGLLDTDGYATKD
+350 
-363 NLVQYTTVSKQLA
+363 
-376 EDVRFLVESLGGMCN
+376 
-391 WYEGTCGY
+391 
-399 NDKITGV
+399 
-406 AYTLTIRI
+406 
-414 DDPSKLFMLERKRS
+414 
-428 LLKPRHFKPR
+428 
-438 RQIVSIERIENADAK
+438 
-453 CITVDSKDHLY
+453 
-464 LAEHFVVTHNTKQ
+464 TKQ
-477 IIDIAVARKVMYG
+477 VIDIAIARKVMYG

-547 DIKEPHPYFI
+547 DRKEPHPYFI

-751 SAKLDRMEELVENCT
+751 SAKLDRMEEIVENCI
-766 SNDEKVLIFS
+766 SNDEKVIIFS
-776 NWTQITDAI
+776 NWTQMTSVIFD
-785 CNKLKSEGHKV
+785 KV
-796 GVITGET
+796 AKYGCGVITGET
-803 PDSSRQEIV
+803 ADSNRQAIV
-812 DVFQNSSNL
+812 NKFQSDDTL
-821 SVLVGTIGA
+821 KVIVGTIGA

>member
-56 EYLINKLKE
+56 EYLINKFKE
-65 FDIKIFGKI
+65 FDIKICGKI

-111 RWFLGDEQGLGKA
+111 RWFLGDEQGLGK
-124 LALDTKIYTYPSG
+124 
-137 YKLMRDIEVGD
+137 
-148 YVYGKDGRPTR
+148 
-159 VTATYYHKDVEMYRF
+159 
-174 TFSDGISID
+174 
-183 CCKDHLWQ
+183 
-191 IHTQHGY
+191 
-198 KVVDTNWFLQKNQ
+198 
-211 FGVVRK
+211 
-217 DKLFSGGSYNYYI
+217 
-230 DRCEPVQFRFMPV
+230 
-243 DLHPYILGSLLGDGS
+243 
-258 LNGGSVNF
+258 
-266 TTKDEESVRRIN
+266 
-278 ELLPEGYI
+278 
-286 LHSSASMGDISYN
+286 
-299 IVNLDNKPNP
+299 
-309 KGSNIIKMW
+309 
-318 LKDLKLMGTNSHT
+318 
-331 KFIPH
+331 
-336 IYKYNSPEIRIAVL
+336 
-350 QGLLDTDGYATKD
+350 
-363 NLVQYTTVSKQLA
+363 SKQ
-376 EDVRFLVESLGGMCN
+376 V
-391 WYEGTCGY
+391 
-399 NDKITGV
+399 
-406 AYTLTIRI
+406 
-414 DDPSKLFMLERKRS
+414 
-428 LLKPRHFKPR
+428 
-438 RQIVSIERIENADAK
+438 
-453 CITVDSKDHLY
+453 
-464 LAEHFVVTHNTKQ
+464 
-477 IIDIAVARKVMYG
+477 IDIAAARKIMYG

-513 HSKEDAYILGQRRKG
+513 HSNEGSYILGQKLSKG
-528 TKIRIGSTK
+528 KIKIGSTK
-537 DKLEDLKLMY
+537 DKINDLNFLLLDKLVL
-547 DIKEPHPYFI
+547 PYFI

-564 RDKNIADTIS
+564 RDKNIADLIQQ
-574 DLCKKGIIG
+574 LCKKGIIN

-595 PTAQQTKGFLKCL
+595 PTSQQTKGFLKCL
-608 PYCRIGMTGT
+608 PDCRIGMTGT

-691 YVDDIVEMEGKQAVM
+691 YVDDIVEMDGRQAVM

-751 SAKLDRMEELVENCT
+751 SAKLDRLEEIVENCI
-766 SNDEKVLIFS
+766 SNDEKVIIFS
-776 NWTQITDAI
+776 NWTQMTGVIFD
-785 CNKLKSEGHKV
+785 KV
-796 GVITGET
+796 AKYGCGVITGET
-803 PDSSRQEIV
+803 ADSNRQAIV
-812 DVFQNSSNL
+812 NKFQSDDTL
-821 SVLVGTIGA
+821 KVIVGTIGA

>member
-56 EYLINKLKE
+56 EYLINKLKG
-65 FDIKIFGKI
+65 FDIKICGKL

-111 RWFLGDEQGLGKA
+111 RWFLGDEQGLGK
-124 LALDTKIYTYPSG
+124 
-137 YKLMRDIEVGD
+137 
-148 YVYGKDGRPTR
+148 
-159 VTATYYHKDVEMYRF
+159 
-174 TFSDGISID
+174 
-183 CCKDHLWQ
+183 
-191 IHTQHGY
+191 
-198 KVVDTNWFLQKNQ
+198 
-211 FGVVRK
+211 
-217 DKLFSGGSYNYYI
+217 
-230 DRCEPVQFRFMPV
+230 
-243 DLHPYILGSLLGDGS
+243 
-258 LNGGSVNF
+258 
-266 TTKDEESVRRIN
+266 
-278 ELLPEGYI
+278 
-286 LHSSASMGDISYN
+286 
-299 IVNLDNKPNP
+299 
-309 KGSNIIKMW
+309 
-318 LKDLKLMGTNSHT
+318 
-331 KFIPH
+331 
-336 IYKYNSPEIRIAVL
+336 
-350 QGLLDTDGYATKD
+350 
-363 NLVQYTTVSKQLA
+363 
-376 EDVRFLVESLGGMCN
+376 
-391 WYEGTCGY
+391 
-399 NDKITGV
+399 
-406 AYTLTIRI
+406 
-414 DDPSKLFMLERKRS
+414 
-428 LLKPRHFKPR
+428 
-438 RQIVSIERIENADAK
+438 
-453 CITVDSKDHLY
+453 
-464 LAEHFVVTHNTKQ
+464 TKQ
-477 IIDIAVARKVMYG
+477 VIDIAVARKVMYG

-547 DIKEPHPYFI
+547 DRKESHPYFI

-595 PTAQQTKGFLKCL
+595 PTTQQTKGFLKCL

-751 SAKLDRMEELVENCT
+751 SAKLDRMEEIVENCI
-766 SNDEKVLIFS
+766 SNDEKVIIFS
-776 NWTQITDAI
+776 NWTQMTSVIFD
-785 CNKLKSEGHKV
+785 KV
-796 GVITGET
+796 AKYGCGVITGET
-803 PDSSRQEIV
+803 ADSNRQAIV
-812 DVFQNSSNL
+812 NKFQSDDTL
-821 SVLVGTIGA
+821 KVIVGTIGA

>member
-111 RWFLGDEQGLGKA
+111 RWFLGDEQGLGK
-124 LALDTKIYTYPSG
+124 
-137 YKLMRDIEVGD
+137 
-148 YVYGKDGRPTR
+148 
-159 VTATYYHKDVEMYRF
+159 
-174 TFSDGISID
+174 
-183 CCKDHLWQ
+183 
-191 IHTQHGY
+191 
-198 KVVDTNWFLQKNQ
+198 
-211 FGVVRK
+211 
-217 DKLFSGGSYNYYI
+217 
-230 DRCEPVQFRFMPV
+230 
-243 DLHPYILGSLLGDGS
+243 
-258 LNGGSVNF
+258 
-266 TTKDEESVRRIN
+266 
-278 ELLPEGYI
+278 
-286 LHSSASMGDISYN
+286 
-299 IVNLDNKPNP
+299 
-309 KGSNIIKMW
+309 
-318 LKDLKLMGTNSHT
+318 
-331 KFIPH
+331 
-336 IYKYNSPEIRIAVL
+336 
-350 QGLLDTDGYATKD
+350 
-363 NLVQYTTVSKQLA
+363 SKQ
-376 EDVRFLVESLGGMCN
+376 V
-391 WYEGTCGY
+391 
-399 NDKITGV
+399 
-406 AYTLTIRI
+406 
-414 DDPSKLFMLERKRS
+414 
-428 LLKPRHFKPR
+428 
-438 RQIVSIERIENADAK
+438 
-453 CITVDSKDHLY
+453 
-464 LAEHFVVTHNTKQ
+464 
-477 IIDIAVARKVMYG
+477 IDIAVARKVMYG

-776 NWTQITDAI
+776 NWTQMTDAI

>member
-65 FDIKIFGKI
+65 FDIKICGKI

-111 RWFLGDEQGLGKA
+111 RWFLGDEQGLGK
-124 LALDTKIYTYPSG
+124 
-137 YKLMRDIEVGD
+137 
-148 YVYGKDGRPTR
+148 
-159 VTATYYHKDVEMYRF
+159 
-174 TFSDGISID
+174 
-183 CCKDHLWQ
+183 
-191 IHTQHGY
+191 
-198 KVVDTNWFLQKNQ
+198 
-211 FGVVRK
+211 
-217 DKLFSGGSYNYYI
+217 
-230 DRCEPVQFRFMPV
+230 
-243 DLHPYILGSLLGDGS
+243 
-258 LNGGSVNF
+258 
-266 TTKDEESVRRIN
+266 
-278 ELLPEGYI
+278 
-286 LHSSASMGDISYN
+286 
-299 IVNLDNKPNP
+299 
-309 KGSNIIKMW
+309 
-318 LKDLKLMGTNSHT
+318 
-331 KFIPH
+331 
-336 IYKYNSPEIRIAVL
+336 
-350 QGLLDTDGYATKD
+350 
-363 NLVQYTTVSKQLA
+363 
-376 EDVRFLVESLGGMCN
+376 
-391 WYEGTCGY
+391 
-399 NDKITGV
+399 
-406 AYTLTIRI
+406 
-414 DDPSKLFMLERKRS
+414 
-428 LLKPRHFKPR
+428 
-438 RQIVSIERIENADAK
+438 
-453 CITVDSKDHLY
+453 
-464 LAEHFVVTHNTKQ
+464 TKQ
-477 IIDIAVARKVMYG
+477 VIDIAVARKVMYG

-547 DIKEPHPYFI
+547 DRKEPHPYFI

-751 SAKLDRMEELVENCT
+751 SAKLDRMEEIVENCI
-766 SNDEKVLIFS
+766 SNDEKVIIFS
-776 NWTQITDAI
+776 NWTQMTDAI
-785 CNKLKSEGHKV
+785 LQVLHTKLKLIGRLEPA
-796 GVITGET
+796 VITGNT
-803 PDSSRQEIV
+803 NDSDRQQIV
-812 DVFQNSSNL
+812 DRFQNND
-821 SVLVGTIGA
+821 VCRVIIGTIGA

-838 AATTVIFVDE
+838 AATTIIFVDE

>member
-111 RWFLGDEQGLGKA
+111 RWFLGDEQGLGK
-124 LALDTKIYTYPSG
+124 
-137 YKLMRDIEVGD
+137 
-148 YVYGKDGRPTR
+148 
-159 VTATYYHKDVEMYRF
+159 
-174 TFSDGISID
+174 
-183 CCKDHLWQ
+183 
-191 IHTQHGY
+191 
-198 KVVDTNWFLQKNQ
+198 
-211 FGVVRK
+211 
-217 DKLFSGGSYNYYI
+217 
-230 DRCEPVQFRFMPV
+230 
-243 DLHPYILGSLLGDGS
+243 
-258 LNGGSVNF
+258 
-266 TTKDEESVRRIN
+266 
-278 ELLPEGYI
+278 
-286 LHSSASMGDISYN
+286 
-299 IVNLDNKPNP
+299 
-309 KGSNIIKMW
+309 
-318 LKDLKLMGTNSHT
+318 
-331 KFIPH
+331 
-336 IYKYNSPEIRIAVL
+336 
-350 QGLLDTDGYATKD
+350 
-363 NLVQYTTVSKQLA
+363 
-376 EDVRFLVESLGGMCN
+376 
-391 WYEGTCGY
+391 
-399 NDKITGV
+399 
-406 AYTLTIRI
+406 
-414 DDPSKLFMLERKRS
+414 
-428 LLKPRHFKPR
+428 
-438 RQIVSIERIENADAK
+438 
-453 CITVDSKDHLY
+453 
-464 LAEHFVVTHNTKQ
+464 TKQ
-477 IIDIAVARKVMYG
+477 VIDIAVARKVMYG

-547 DIKEPHPYFI
+547 DIKEPHPYSI

-691 YVDDIVEMEGKQAVM
+691 YVDDIVEMDGKQAVM

-746 DEITE
+746 ETITE
-751 SAKLDRMEELVENCT
+751 SAKLDRMEEIVENCI
-766 SNDEKVLIFS
+766 SNDEKVIIFS
-776 NWTQITDAI
+776 NWTQMTSVIFD
-785 CNKLKSEGHKV
+785 KV
-796 GVITGET
+796 AKYGCGVITGET
-803 PDSSRQEIV
+803 ADSNRQAIV
-812 DVFQNSSNL
+812 NKFQSDDTL
-821 SVLVGTIGA
+821 KVIVGTIGA

>member
-56 EYLINKLKE
+56 EYFINKLKE
-65 FDIKIFGKI
+65 FDIKICGKL

-111 RWFLGDEQGLGKA
+111 RWFLGDEQGLGK
-124 LALDTKIYTYPSG
+124 
-137 YKLMRDIEVGD
+137 
-148 YVYGKDGRPTR
+148 
-159 VTATYYHKDVEMYRF
+159 
-174 TFSDGISID
+174 
-183 CCKDHLWQ
+183 
-191 IHTQHGY
+191 
-198 KVVDTNWFLQKNQ
+198 
-211 FGVVRK
+211 
-217 DKLFSGGSYNYYI
+217 
-230 DRCEPVQFRFMPV
+230 
-243 DLHPYILGSLLGDGS
+243 
-258 LNGGSVNF
+258 
-266 TTKDEESVRRIN
+266 
-278 ELLPEGYI
+278 
-286 LHSSASMGDISYN
+286 
-299 IVNLDNKPNP
+299 
-309 KGSNIIKMW
+309 
-318 LKDLKLMGTNSHT
+318 
-331 KFIPH
+331 
-336 IYKYNSPEIRIAVL
+336 
-350 QGLLDTDGYATKD
+350 
-363 NLVQYTTVSKQLA
+363 SKQ
-376 EDVRFLVESLGGMCN
+376 V
-391 WYEGTCGY
+391 
-399 NDKITGV
+399 
-406 AYTLTIRI
+406 
-414 DDPSKLFMLERKRS
+414 
-428 LLKPRHFKPR
+428 
-438 RQIVSIERIENADAK
+438 
-453 CITVDSKDHLY
+453 
-464 LAEHFVVTHNTKQ
+464 
-477 IIDIAVARKVMYG
+477 IDIAVARKVMYG

-528 TKIRIGSTK
+528 TKIIIGSTK

-574 DLCKKGIIG
+574 DLCKKGIVG

-608 PYCRIGMTGT
+608 PDCRIGMTGT

-683 VLDLPEKI
+683 VLDLPEKV
-691 YVDDIVEMEGKQAVM
+691 YVDDVVEMNGKQAVM

-713 LKADYINGD
+713 LKADYISGD

-746 DEITE
+746 ETITE

-776 NWTQITDAI
+776 NWTQMTDAI

-796 GVITGET
+796 GIITGET

-812 DVFQNSSNL
+812 DVFQNSSDL
-821 SVLVGTIGA
+821 KVLVGTIGA

-838 AATTVIFVDE
+838 AATTVIFLDE

-909 NEVFDYLLNG
+909 NEVFNYLLNG

>member
-1 MILIDIRK
+1 MGIYEHHQVWYK
-9 SNKLKD
+9 NTGH
-15 SEYSAFIKFD
+15 
-25 YNSKIVDAIRE
+25 IVDTSKEVVHHKNGIKTDNRFE
-36 LPFRYYNPSE
+36 NLQLLTISE
-46 TEWEVPTNKV
+46 
-56 EYLINKLKE
+56 
-65 FDIKIFGKI
+65 
-74 TIFEDKNTNIGLP
+74 
-87 EGFEFKTKPF
+87 
-97 SHQLEGVEYGLKYD
+97 HD
-111 RWFLGDEQGLGKA
+111 RLHS
-124 LALDTKIYTYPSG
+124 DTKTS
-137 YKLMRDIEVGD
+137 
-148 YVYGKDGRPTR
+148 
-159 VTATYYHKDVEMYRF
+159 
-174 TFSDGISID
+174 
-183 CCKDHLWQ
+183 HL
-191 IHTQHGY
+191 Y
-198 KVVDTNWFLQKNQ
+198 Q
-211 FGVVRK
+211 FNENL
-217 DKLFSGGSYNYYI
+217 DYI
-230 DRCEPVQFRFMPV
+230 DRK
-243 DLHPYILGSLLGDGS
+243 G
-258 LNGGSVNF
+258 
-266 TTKDEESVRRIN
+266 KRI
-278 ELLPEGYI
+278 Y
-286 LHSSASMGDISYN
+286 
-299 IVNLDNKPNP
+299 
-309 KGSNIIKMW
+309 
-318 LKDLKLMGTNSHT
+318 
-331 KFIPH
+331 
-336 IYKYNSPEIRIAVL
+336 
-350 QGLLDTDGYATKD
+350 
-363 NLVQYTTVSKQLA
+363 
-376 EDVRFLVESLGGMCN
+376 
-391 WYEGTCGY
+391 
-399 NDKITGV
+399 
-406 AYTLTIRI
+406 
-414 DDPSKLFMLERKRS
+414 
-428 LLKPRHFKPR
+428 LKPRLQEVTSKTYLGKQQVWDIAIDDDNIHNFICNN
-438 RQIVSIERIENADAK
+438 IV
-453 CITVDSKDHLY
+453 V
-464 LAEHFVVTHNTKQ
+464 HNCGKTKQ

-608 PYCRIGMTGT
+608 PDCRIGMTGT

-644 KQHYCVMGG
+644 KQQYCVMGG

-691 YVDDIVEMEGKQAVM
+691 YVDDVVEMDGKQAVM

-746 DEITE
+746 ETITE

-776 NWTQITDAI
+776 NWTQMTDAI

-803 PDSSRQEIV
+803 PDSLRQEIV
-812 DVFQNSSNL
+812 DVFQNSSDL

-838 AATTVIFVDE
+838 AATTVIFLDE

>member
-56 EYLINKLKE
+56 EYLINKFKE
-65 FDIKIFGKI
+65 FDIKICGKI

-111 RWFLGDEQGLGKA
+111 RWFLGDEQGLGK
-124 LALDTKIYTYPSG
+124 
-137 YKLMRDIEVGD
+137 
-148 YVYGKDGRPTR
+148 
-159 VTATYYHKDVEMYRF
+159 
-174 TFSDGISID
+174 
-183 CCKDHLWQ
+183 
-191 IHTQHGY
+191 
-198 KVVDTNWFLQKNQ
+198 
-211 FGVVRK
+211 
-217 DKLFSGGSYNYYI
+217 
-230 DRCEPVQFRFMPV
+230 
-243 DLHPYILGSLLGDGS
+243 
-258 LNGGSVNF
+258 
-266 TTKDEESVRRIN
+266 
-278 ELLPEGYI
+278 
-286 LHSSASMGDISYN
+286 
-299 IVNLDNKPNP
+299 
-309 KGSNIIKMW
+309 
-318 LKDLKLMGTNSHT
+318 
-331 KFIPH
+331 
-336 IYKYNSPEIRIAVL
+336 
-350 QGLLDTDGYATKD
+350 
-363 NLVQYTTVSKQLA
+363 SKQ
-376 EDVRFLVESLGGMCN
+376 V
-391 WYEGTCGY
+391 
-399 NDKITGV
+399 
-406 AYTLTIRI
+406 
-414 DDPSKLFMLERKRS
+414 
-428 LLKPRHFKPR
+428 
-438 RQIVSIERIENADAK
+438 
-453 CITVDSKDHLY
+453 
-464 LAEHFVVTHNTKQ
+464 
-477 IIDIAVARKVMYG
+477 IDIAVARKVMYG

-751 SAKLDRMEELVENCT
+751 SAKLDRMEEIVENCI
-766 SNDEKVLIFS
+766 SNDEKVIIFS
-776 NWTQITDAI
+776 NWTQMTDAI
-785 CNKLKSEGHKV
+785 LQVLHTKLKLIGRLEPA
-796 GVITGET
+796 VITGNT
-803 PDSSRQEIV
+803 NDSDRQQIV
-812 DVFQNSSNL
+812 DRFQNND
-821 SVLVGTIGA
+821 VCRVIIGTIGA

-838 AATTVIFVDE
+838 AATTIIFVDE

-895 MSDAIIDGKVVGNK
+895 MSDAIIDGRVVGNK
-909 NEVFDYLLNG
+909 TEVFDYLLNG